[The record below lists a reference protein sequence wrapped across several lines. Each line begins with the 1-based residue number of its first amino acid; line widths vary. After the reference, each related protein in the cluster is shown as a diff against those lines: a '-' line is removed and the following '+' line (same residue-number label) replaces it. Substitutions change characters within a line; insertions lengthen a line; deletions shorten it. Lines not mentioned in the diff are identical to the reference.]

1 MTYPKTPAELRD
13 EVQILLTAIDRLD
26 PGASP
31 EKVAAMATA
40 VRNLLSDITK
50 CRQVSRSALLEEVRQ
65 SDRAYDEISASLAIT
80 NVRNQVIGGPLA
92 GLLARLNE
100 ERAA

>member
-1 MTYPKTPAELRD
+1 MKSPAELAA
-13 EVQILLTAIDRLD
+13 EVSQLLTAIDRLD
-26 PGASP
+26 PGASH
-31 EKVAAMATA
+31 ERIAAMATA

-65 SDRAYDEISASLAIT
+65 SDRAYDEIAASLAIF
-80 NVRNQVIGGPLA
+80 NAGRRVIGGPLA